1 MKNLRSYG
9 EAPFRIA
16 VIHGGPGAPGEMA
29 PVARELSSQ
38 GGVLEPF
45 QTAKTI
51 RGQIEELREIV
62 TAKGDPPVTLI
73 GWSWGAWLS
82 FIFAAKNT
90 NLVKKLILVA
100 SGPFEKKYAGNIMKT
115 RLDRLSEEDSTEV
128 LLLINALEEPAA
140 QFRGIPNKDA
150 ALERLGRL
158 ISKADS
164 FDPLPQEDNALGCQ
178 HDIFQSVWKQA
189 SALRRSGRLKEYG
202 RSIKCPVI
210 AIHGDYDPHPAV
222 GVSQPLKRILENFR
236 FVLLEKCGHTPWIER
251 LAKDN
256 FYEIIRNE
264 LGGYKQ

>member
-9 EAPFRIA
+9 EAPFRTA

-45 QTAKTI
+45 QTGKTI
-51 RGQIEELREIV
+51 KGQIDELEEIV
-62 TAKGDPPVTLI
+62 TTQGDPPVTLI

-100 SGPFEKKYAGNIMKT
+100 SGPFEEKYAGNIMKT
-115 RLDRLSEEDSTEV
+115 RLDRLSEKDSAEV
-128 LLLINALEEPAA
+128 LLLINALEEPA
-140 QFRGIPNKDA
+140 QSHGISNKDA

-164 FDPLPQEDNALGCQ
+164 FDPLPQEYNALGCQ

-189 SALRRSGRLKEYG
+189 SELRRSGRLKEYG
-202 RSIKCPVI
+202 KSIKCPVI
-210 AIHGDYDPHPAV
+210 AIHGDYDPHPAE
-222 GVSQPLKRILENFR
+222 GVSQPLTRILKNFR
-236 FVLLEKCGHTPWIER
+236 FVLLKKCGHTPWIER

-264 LGGYKQ
+264 LGCYKQ